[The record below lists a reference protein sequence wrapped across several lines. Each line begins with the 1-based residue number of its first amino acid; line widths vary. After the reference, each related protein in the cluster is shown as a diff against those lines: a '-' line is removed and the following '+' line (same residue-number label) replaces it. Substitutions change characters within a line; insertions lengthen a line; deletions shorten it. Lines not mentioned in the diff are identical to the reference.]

1 MVYYI
6 THKCSNN
13 NNNNNNN
20 TFGALFA
27 RFALKILLKTFF
39 YV

>member
-6 THKCSNN
+6 THKGSN

-20 TFGALFA
+20 TFGALFEH
-27 RFALKILLKTFF
+27 FALKILLKTFF

>member
-6 THKCSNN
+6 THKCS

>member
-6 THKCSNN
+6 THKCS
-13 NNNNNNN
+13 NNNN

-27 RFALKILLKTFF
+27 RFALKILPKIFF

>member
-6 THKCSNN
+6 THKCS
-13 NNNNNNN
+13 NNNNN

>member
-6 THKCSNN
+6 THKCSN

>member
-6 THKCSNN
+6 THKCS

-27 RFALKILLKTFF
+27 RFALKVLLKTFF

>member
-6 THKCSNN
+6 THKGS

-27 RFALKILLKTFF
+27 HFALKISLKTFF